1 MSPTKEIIKNEK
13 TFRDRGSGFMI
24 FGLFKSKEKKDV
36 ESALQQLLEALNVAK
51 RIIEIDSERF
61 PESMLLSAEK
71 FNHHNVKGLS
81 MLYAIAKHY
90 NWPEELDPELDM
102 HKKLNEY
109 EIKKLLPKYVFSKKD
124 YKKFETIMNDALLGK
139 FGEYRGV

>member
-1 MSPTKEIIKNEK
+1 
-13 TFRDRGSGFMI
+13 MI
-24 FGLFKSKEKKDV
+24 FGLFKSKERKDV

-61 PESMLLSAEK
+61 PTSVLLAAEK

-90 NWPEELDPELDM
+90 NWPEELDTELD
-102 HKKLNEY
+102 NSGAVVSPVY
-109 EIKKLLPKYVFSKKD
+109 SGPG
-124 YKKFETIMNDALLGK
+124 TANDCEFHSSSLEAAPSPLTA
-139 FGEYRGV
+139 FP

>member
-1 MSPTKEIIKNEK
+1 
-13 TFRDRGSGFMI
+13 MI

-61 PESMLLSAEK
+61 PELMLLSAEK

-109 EIKKLLPKYVFSKKD
+109 DIKKFLPKYVFSKKD

>member
-71 FNHHNVKGLS
+71 FSHLNVKGLS

-109 EIKKLLPKYVFSKKD
+109 DIKKFLPKYVFSKKD

>member
-1 MSPTKEIIKNEK
+1 
-13 TFRDRGSGFMI
+13 MI

-109 EIKKLLPKYVFSKKD
+109 DIKKFLPKYVFSKKD

>member
-1 MSPTKEIIKNEK
+1 
-13 TFRDRGSGFMI
+13 MI
-24 FGLFKSKEKKDV
+24 FGLFKSKERKDV

-61 PESMLLSAEK
+61 PTSVLLAAEK

-90 NWPEELDPELDM
+90 NWPEELDTELDM

-109 EIKKLLPKYVFSKKD
+109 EIKIFLPKYVLSKKD
-124 YKKFETIMNDALLGK
+124 YEQFQTIMNDALLGK
-139 FGEYRGV
+139 FGEYKGV

>member
-1 MSPTKEIIKNEK
+1 
-13 TFRDRGSGFMI
+13 MI

-61 PESMLLSAEK
+61 PELMLLSAEK

>member
-109 EIKKLLPKYVFSKKD
+109 DIKKFLPKYVFSKKD